1 MKYITSALYSRFEH
15 PLLASLFIAS
25 GFFAVLGVITQIVT
39 TSGVAAGFFGVYAIV
54 TALLGLL
61 GYGLIFVVK
70 QISEVRDNI
79 APHAN

>member
-15 PLLASLFIAS
+15 PLLASLFIAA
-25 GFFAVLGVITQIVT
+25 GVFAGLGVITQIVT

-54 TALLGLL
+54 TSLLGIL
-61 GYGLIFVVK
+61 GYGLIFAVK